1 MSAFVG
7 FLVAF
12 LFKIYINNAGPSR
25 GVSKF
30 FLCRFDYGFTLAEM
44 CTIEID
50 APGE

>member
-7 FLVAF
+7 FLVTC

-50 APGE
+50 AHGE